1 MAPEQKK
8 IDVTLEEALSITG
21 TGRYTMYVLL
31 TVSLILFGG
40 MLNIQGM
47 SIILPVAGCDLH
59 LTSSEKGTLTS
70 ITFAGMLLSGPF
82 SGILSD
88 AFGRVRISFMG
99 QFFSV
104 LLMLLNSFAP
114 NTTSLMTI
122 NFINGFMLTGAIT
135 PVYVLVSE
143 FCPIH
148 FRARALILCS
158 TIATLSN
165 MYLPG
170 MALLIMPLNIEIP
183 IFKILTFSSWRL
195 FLLLST
201 IPNLVALI
209 LLWRLPETP
218 KFLLIQGHKERTLE
232 VLKNMYAVNH
242 KKREDEYPV
251 LNVILDSIDRDY
263 VGLKDD
269 SSLVWRTVKQMISGM
284 TLLFNR
290 KYIIYTIMSC
300 VLLFT
305 QIGTYNIYILWLPEQ
320 LSRMNQYIEINGV
333 YDETL
338 CNMMMS
344 TVNSGENVDDCV
356 LKYDFF
362 SYGIILG
369 ILQFSLGLLVS
380 FFADRIGKKVILVG
394 CLYLAS
400 AMSFSLIFSN
410 LQYLIIAA
418 LISVAIMTSVSFP
431 IIMTFI
437 MDFYPTYVRSTA
449 SAVTMI
455 FGRLGASGGNQ
466 IMGLLYDNHCDKA
479 FYGITAFLAATAT
492 MCLFIR
498 TKKNC

>member
-1 MAPEQKK
+1 MALEQKK
-8 IDVTLEEALSITG
+8 IDVPLDEALNIAG

-31 TVSLILFGG
+31 TVSLTLFGG

-47 SIILPVAGCDLH
+47 SIILPVAGCDLQ
-59 LTSSEKGTLTS
+59 LTSSDKGTLTS
-70 ITFAGMLLSGPF
+70 MTFAGMLFSGPI

-88 AFGRVRISFMG
+88 AFGRVRISFLG
-99 QFFSV
+99 QAVSV
-104 LLMLLNSFAP
+104 LLTVLNSFAP
-114 NTTSLMTI
+114 DTTSLMII
-122 NFINGFMLTGAIT
+122 NFINGFVLSGAVT
-135 PVYVLVSE
+135 PVYVLLSE
-143 FCPIH
+143 LCPTH
-148 FRARALILCS
+148 FRARALIICS
-158 TIATLSN
+158 IVATLSN
-165 MYLPG
+165 IYLPA
-170 MALLIMPLNIEIP
+170 MAMLIMPLDIEIP
-183 IFKILTFSSWRL
+183 ICKSLTFSSWRL

-201 IPNLVALI
+201 IPNLLALI

-232 VLKNMYAVNH
+232 VLKNIYAVNH

-269 SSLVWRTVKQMISGM
+269 SSLVWRTLKKMISGM
-284 TLLFNR
+284 TLLFSR

-305 QIGTYNIYILWLPEQ
+305 QVGVYNIYILWLPEQ

-344 TVNSGENVDDCV
+344 TVNSVENVDDCV

-380 FFADRIGKKVILVG
+380 FFANRIGKKVMLVG
-394 CLYLAS
+394 FLYLAS

-431 IIMTFI
+431 LIMTFI
-437 MDFYPTYVRSTA
+437 MDFYPTHVRSTA
-449 SAVTMI
+449 SAVTII

-479 FYGITAFLAATAT
+479 FYGITAILAATAT

-498 TKKNC
+498 QKKNS